1 MRKYNPV
8 LPNNDDFDAG
18 ADSSA
23 SLETEI
29 ILSDLEK
36 CMENY
41 KERDKEILFL
51 VGKEYTS
58 DEIAEDMDMTPGNVR
73 QVLSRKRPELDA
85 CLEGKAA

>member
-1 MRKYNPV
+1 MLEQIP
-8 LPNNDDFDAG
+8 
-18 ADSSA
+18 A

-29 ILSDLEK
+29 VFSDLEK

-58 DEIAEDMDMTPGNVR
+58 DEKEDMDMTPG
-73 QVLSRKRPELDA
+73 K
-85 CLEGKAA
+85 GKSCQEKGHF